1 MKSDEKKNENGN
13 KEQDS
18 RVKTRKG
25 GLEQKW
31 ENFQRL
37 AGKAKKKEE
46 WKGNDQT
53 ASKAYMRSFTP
64 SEIEKIWTFYSRMT
78 SPEFPSLSRWVLTLV
93 KLPYS
98 RTTKMNLFKMLD
110 FQRIHFSKKKALEM
124 RHLFA

>member
-37 AGKAKKKEE
+37 AGKAKKKRRM
-46 WKGNDQT
+46 KG
-53 ASKAYMRSFTP
+53 
-64 SEIEKIWTFYSRMT
+64 
-78 SPEFPSLSRWVLTLV
+78 
-93 KLPYS
+93 
-98 RTTKMNLFKMLD
+98 
-110 FQRIHFSKKKALEM
+110 QRPDSI
-124 RHLFA
+124 